1 MTKHV
6 PLLKQKE
13 YILIMRDRE
22 SMKLQMKLVNLGLR
36 IKFPQILE

>member
-13 YILIMRDRE
+13 YILIMRERE
-22 SMKLQMKLVNLGLR
+22 YEIAN
-36 IKFPQILE
+36 ETC